1 MRRDDPALATRL
13 QNGRVV
19 GERVLRVEGEIPMSA
34 LRQFIIRDEAVDMVE
49 YALLA
54 GLLSLACV
62 FAVETVGTKIID
74 MFGKLSTK
82 MSAILP

>member
-1 MRRDDPALATRL
+1 M
-13 QNGRVV
+13 N
-19 GERVLRVEGEIPMSA
+19 A

-62 FAVETVGTKIID
+62 FAVEAVGTKIIG

-82 MSAILP
+82 MSGVLP